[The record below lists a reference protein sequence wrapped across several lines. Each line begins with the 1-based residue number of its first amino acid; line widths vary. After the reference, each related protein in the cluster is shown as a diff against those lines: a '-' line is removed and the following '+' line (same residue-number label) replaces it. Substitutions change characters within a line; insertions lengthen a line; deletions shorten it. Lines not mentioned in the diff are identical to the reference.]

1 METFSSAFVL
11 HETRAQ
17 SWRASM
23 WAIPAF
29 SLWDFIAV
37 IKDALKAGLVM
48 IHKSIMH
55 GQRDNKETTTK
66 ETSFALH
73 LA

>member
-1 METFSSAFVL
+1 MPFFCMKREPKVDV
-11 HETRAQ
+11 RAC
-17 SWRASM
+17 WL
-23 WAIPAF
+23 PAF
-29 SLWDFIAV
+29 SLCDFIAV